1 LIGSQLQHSRI
12 KKDTERPEMAD
23 IEKHIV
29 YLAAMLKVFVGLIIA
44 AMVVIFAGFVFVNA
58 RRSGVENRLDLRRY
72 LNCGFDDQSCVP
84 AAVESRADRTAYA
97 LHQVYKDLG

>member
-1 LIGSQLQHSRI
+1 
-12 KKDTERPEMAD
+12 MAD